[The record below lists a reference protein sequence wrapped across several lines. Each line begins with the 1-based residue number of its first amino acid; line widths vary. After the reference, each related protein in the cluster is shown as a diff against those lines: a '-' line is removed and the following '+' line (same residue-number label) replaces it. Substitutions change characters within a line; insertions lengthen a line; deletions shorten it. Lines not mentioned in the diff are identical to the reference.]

1 MSAQPEEI
9 ELVARAVDG
18 DKAALEQ
25 VLCMLQD
32 PLYRLALRMV
42 RRPPEA
48 EDATQEILIRVL
60 TRLSS
65 WRSEAKL
72 LTWAYRVG
80 VNYLLNLR
88 RDNSAEVQA
97 VSFEEFRDGLADGL
111 ADAEY
116 RGPEALVL
124 ADEVRLS
131 CTQAMLQCLE
141 RHERIAFVLGE
152 IFELNS
158 ADSAWIL
165 DTTPAAFRKRL
176 ERARTRIGGFMHL
189 RPGQP
194 RRALPLH
201 TASASSDRPRPDR
214 SRKAGVCQ
222 APRDHVG
229 PRRRSG
235 RRATGDP
242 ARRGRGAP
250 GAPGLRRTSIKSGR
264 DRRPAALR
272 AIPNPRLRRAAIQP
286 RRSRRGARGCV
297 DERPVRSKTYAR
309 SRGAGRDA
317 TRRDTRFVA
326 DQGLMMPTAASGWRL
341 CTRGTLG
348 QVKNRIASSLS
359 RGSMRLKC

>member
-176 ERARTRIGGFMHL
+176 ERARTRIGGFMQSTCGL
-189 RPGQP
+189 VNPDAPCRCT
-194 RRALPLH
+194 RRVPAAIAL
-201 TASASSDRPRPDR
+201 
-214 SRKAGVCQ
+214 
-222 APRDHVG
+222 
-229 PRRRSG
+229 G
-235 RRATGDP
+235 RIDP
-242 ARRGRGAP
+242 EKPAFAKHP
-250 GAPGLRRTSIKSGR
+250 VTTSGR
-264 DRRPAALR
+264 DVAQAAAQLATLHDAAAVLR
-272 AIPNPRLRRAAIQP
+272 AHPDYAAPQ
-286 RRSRRGARGCV
+286 SKV
-297 DERPVRSKTYAR
+297 DAIVALLHS
-309 SRGAGRDA
+309 GRFPILD
-317 TRRDTRFVA
+317 
-326 DQGLMMPTAASGWRL
+326 
-341 CTRGTLG
+341 
-348 QVKNRIASSLS
+348 
-359 RGSMRLKC
+359 